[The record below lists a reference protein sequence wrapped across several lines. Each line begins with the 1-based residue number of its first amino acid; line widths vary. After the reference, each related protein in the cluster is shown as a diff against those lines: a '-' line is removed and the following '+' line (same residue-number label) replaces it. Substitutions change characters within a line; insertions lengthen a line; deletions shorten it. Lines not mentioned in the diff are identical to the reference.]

1 MPRLAL
7 TGTRIRD
14 RRLELGLKQAHL
26 ARDVGISPAYLNLI
40 EHNKRR
46 IGGKLVLDLA
56 RILKVDP
63 AALSEGAQAT
73 LITALLEAARAEN
86 AGEVARAEE
95 FAGRF
100 PGWAAV
106 LAAQHARIDGLHHRM
121 AALTDRLSYDQQL
134 SDSLHEVLST
144 VTSIRSTASILAG
157 PDEVEAEW
165 KARFQRNILEDAKR
179 LAKGAG
185 ALATYLD
192 GAKDAA
198 PAPSS
203 PQEEL
208 EAWLAARA
216 YHLEEVE
223 QGRELVDD
231 TAGELLTTYV
241 QRYARD
247 ARALPLAEFATAYGA
262 DSDPVRLAER
272 FDVDIATVLRRI
284 AVLPPDLAPA
294 PVGLVVC
301 DGSGTLTFR
310 KPVDGFALPRFGAAC
325 PLWPL
330 YQALLRPQIPIRT
343 VVQQAGRDAPRF
355 LIYAIAQLRQP
366 IGFDGVPIVEATM
379 LIVPDSRADEVGLPI
394 GSSCRICPQTGCAAR
409 REASILAKAP

>member
-56 RILKVDP
+56 RELKVDP

-86 AGEVARAEE
+86 AGEVVRAEE

-144 VTSIRSTASILAG
+144 VT
-157 PDEVEAEW
+157 
-165 KARFQRNILEDAKR
+165 
-179 LAKGAG
+179 
-185 ALATYLD
+185 
-192 GAKDAA
+192 
-198 PAPSS
+198 
-203 PQEEL
+203 
-208 EAWLAARA
+208 
-216 YHLEEVE
+216 
-223 QGRELVDD
+223 
-231 TAGELLTTYV
+231 
-241 QRYARD
+241 
-247 ARALPLAEFATAYGA
+247 
-262 DSDPVRLAER
+262 
-272 FDVDIATVLRRI
+272 
-284 AVLPPDLAPA
+284 
-294 PVGLVVC
+294 
-301 DGSGTLTFR
+301 
-310 KPVDGFALPRFGAAC
+310 
-325 PLWPL
+325 
-330 YQALLRPQIPIRT
+330 
-343 VVQQAGRDAPRF
+343 
-355 LIYAIAQLRQP
+355 
-366 IGFDGVPIVEATM
+366 
-379 LIVPDSRADEVGLPI
+379 
-394 GSSCRICPQTGCAAR
+394 
-409 REASILAKAP
+409 